1 MVPAPQD
8 TQSGAWEGRLAPL
21 VGGRGAW
28 LRPESWH
35 HLFRETVQV
44 LELDRERRAQWGR
57 TDDTLQPGIAC
68 FDGLELRDDVLR
80 SARQEPAGG
89 HGVLNRRQLDRAD
102 QRRSEEHTSEL
113 QSPCNLVCRLL

>member
-44 LELDRERRAQWGR
+44 LELDRKRRDQQVEWTRALVR
-57 TDDTLQPGIAC
+57 DRLLARLEQPGVRESVRAAEAAVRAGDLTPDQAATRILTAL
-68 FDGLELRDDVLR
+68 DG
-80 SARQEPAGG
+80 
-89 HGVLNRRQLDRAD
+89 
-102 QRRSEEHTSEL
+102 T
-113 QSPCNLVCRLL
+113 